1 MMGASTRNMAAM
13 TTSMG
18 SMIGT
23 CGEKRR
29 QTQTESHLVFKKMCV
44 ECMSETNPV
53 RPRKLWLLNLEVDK
67 SRQSDGIE
75 KPGSETG
82 KNNEKQR

>member
-1 MMGASTRNMAAM
+1 
-13 TTSMG
+13 
-18 SMIGT
+18 
-23 CGEKRR
+23 
-29 QTQTESHLVFKKMCV
+29 
-44 ECMSETNPV
+44 MSETNPV